1 MVSTVKSH
9 AYQEDTIMTQE
20 PETTSRRVV
29 LLGVGLVGVAGALTA
44 CGGSSSSA
52 SAPASSGPAA
62 APPNTPAPSQPAAPA
77 AASLGT
83 TSEIPVG
90 GGKIFAKEK
99 VVVTQPKKG
108 EFEAFSAICT
118 HMGCTVGSVSGGTIN
133 CPCHGSKYAIT
144 DAHVV
149 GGPAPRPLPRKTVKV
164 SGGEIT
170 VT

>member
-1 MVSTVKSH
+1 MVNTVIH
-9 AYQEDTIMTQE
+9 AYQEDMNMTQE

-29 LLGVGLVGVAGALTA
+29 LVGVGLVGVAGALTA

-62 APPNTPAPSQPAAPA
+62 PSQPAQNPA
-77 AASLGT
+77 SAGLAK

-90 GGKIFAKEK
+90 GGKVFSKEK
-99 VVVTQPKKG
+99 VVVTQPKAG

-118 HMGCTVGSVSGGTIN
+118 HMGCTVGEVADGTIN
-133 CPCHGSKYAIT
+133 CPCHGSKYSIV

-149 GGPAPRPLPRKTVKV
+149 HGPAPKPLPKKTVKV
-164 SGGEIT
+164 TGGEIT